1 MDFLRKILPIA
12 FNVVPKENSTLVKS
26 IVIHAIIGY
35 VVSSVIGFILG
46 VIGGL
51 LDIGAVMVALS
62 GLIGSVL
69 GIYGTGGI
77 VVSILKFVGV
87 IKE

>member
-12 FNVVPKENSTLVKS
+12 FNVVPKESNTLVKS
-26 IVIHAIIGY
+26 IIIHAIIGY
-35 VVSSVIGFILG
+35 VASGVIGFILG
-46 VIGGL
+46 LIGGL
-51 LDIGAVMVALS
+51 LDIGSVMVALS
-62 GLIGSVL
+62 GLIGTVL

-87 IKE
+87 IKQ

>member
-12 FNVVPKENSTLVKS
+12 FNVVPKESNTLVKS
-26 IVIHAIIGY
+26 IIIHAIIGY
-35 VVSSVIGFILG
+35 VVSGVLGFILG
-46 VIGGL
+46 LIGGL
-51 LDIGAVMVALS
+51 LDIGSVMVALS
-62 GLIGSVL
+62 GLLGSVL

-87 IKE
+87 IKQ

>member
-12 FNVVPKENSTLVKS
+12 FNVVPKESNTLVKS
-26 IVIHAIIGY
+26 IIIHAIIGY
-35 VVSSVIGFILG
+35 VVSGVLGFILG

-51 LDIGAVMVALS
+51 AGIEGVMIALS
-62 GLIGSVL
+62 GLMGTVL
-69 GIYGTGGI
+69 GVYGTGGI

-87 IKE
+87 IKQ

>member
-1 MDFLRKILPIA
+1 MDFLRKILPLA
-12 FNVVPKENSTLVKS
+12 FNVVPKESNTLVKS
-26 IVIHAIIGY
+26 IIIHAIIGY
-35 VVSSVIGFILG
+35 VVSGVIGFILG
-46 VIGGL
+46 FIGGL
-51 LDIGAVMVALS
+51 LDIQGAMIALS
-62 GLIGSVL
+62 GLIGTVL

>member
-1 MDFLRKILPIA
+1 MDFLRKILPLA
-12 FNVVPKENSTLVKS
+12 FNVVPKESNTLVKS
-26 IVIHAIIGY
+26 IIIHAIIGY
-35 VVSSVIGFILG
+35 VVSGVIGFILG
-46 VIGGL
+46 FLGSLLGL
-51 LDIGAVMVALS
+51 EGLMIALS
-62 GLIGSVL
+62 GLIGTVL

>member
-1 MDFLRKILPIA
+1 MDFLRKILPMA
-12 FNVVPKENSTLVKS
+12 FKVVPKETNTLVKS
-26 IVIHAIIGY
+26 IVIHALIGY
-35 VVSSVIGFILG
+35 VGGGIISGVLSALGYLIGIE
-46 VIGGL
+46 GL
-51 LDIGAVMVALS
+51 MGALA